1 MIRRLFLD
9 HPASMGESYFE
20 HQGVAF
26 SFAARL
32 AAAAGACAVH
42 ALLPGLFVTAASRAV
57 ADLND
62 RLAEGRRRR
71 SAPTDQAIAG
81 IPYSI

>member
-20 HQGVAF
+20 HQGVAL

-42 ALLPGLFVTAASRAV
+42 ALVPGLFVTAASRAV
-57 ADLND
+57 TDLNA
-62 RLAEGRRRR
+62 RLAEGGRRRG
-71 SAPTDQAIAG
+71 AATDPAMTG
-81 IPYSI
+81 ISYSI